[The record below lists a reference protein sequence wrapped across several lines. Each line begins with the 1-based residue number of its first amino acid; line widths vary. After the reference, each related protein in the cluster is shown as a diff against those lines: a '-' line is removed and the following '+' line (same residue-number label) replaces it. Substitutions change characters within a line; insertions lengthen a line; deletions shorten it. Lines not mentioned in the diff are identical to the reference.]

1 MLLAQGRFWRASLN
15 KGAGNIALEI
25 FKASLA
31 EDLYA
36 LKDMKIE
43 IPIGKWNLAV
53 KHVHSDRKL
62 LGGLL
67 LDFANNKERV
77 SAAVGND
84 RLLAGAKQRES
95 REWPERVLGRTNET
109 PIWARKKEPGGW

>member
-1 MLLAQGRFWRASLN
+1 MLLAQSRFWKASLS
-15 KGAGNIALEI
+15 KGAGNVTIEI
-25 FKASLA
+25 FKASLP

-43 IPIGKWNLAV
+43 VPLGKWNLAV
-53 KHVHSDRKL
+53 KHLYSDRKL

-84 RLLAGAKQRES
+84 RLLAEFR
-95 REWPERVLGRTNET
+95 RVLLEATIVLVEEEIVAIVDAKTRSV
-109 PIWARKKEPGGW
+109 

>member
-1 MLLAQGRFWRASLN
+1 VLLAQGRFWRASLN
-15 KGAGNIALEI
+15 KGAGNVALEI

-31 EDLYA
+31 EDLYG

-84 RLLAGAKQRES
+84 RLLAELR
-95 REWPERVLGRTNET
+95 RVLLDATIVLVEEEVVAIVDAKTRNV
-109 PIWARKKEPGGW
+109 

>member
-1 MLLAQGRFWRASLN
+1 VLLAQGRFWRASLN

-84 RLLAGAKQRES
+84 RLLAELRRVVLDATIVLVEEEVVAIVDAKTRH
-95 REWPERVLGRTNET
+95 L
-109 PIWARKKEPGGW
+109 

>member
-1 MLLAQGRFWRASLN
+1 LLAQGRFWRASLN
-15 KGAGNIALEI
+15 KGAGNVAIEI
-25 FKASLA
+25 FKASLT

-43 IPIGKWNLAV
+43 VPLGKWNLAV

-84 RLLAGAKQRES
+84 RLLSELR
-95 REWPERVLGRTNET
+95 RVLLEATIVLVEEEAVAIVDAKTRN
-109 PIWARKKEPGGW
+109 A

>member
-1 MLLAQGRFWRASLN
+1 VLLAQGRFWRASLN
-15 KGAGNIALEI
+15 KGASSVALEI
-25 FKASLA
+25 FKASLT

-36 LKDMKIE
+36 MKDMKIE

-53 KHVHSDRKL
+53 KHVYSDRKL

-84 RLLAGAKQRES
+84 RLLAELR
-95 REWPERVLGRTNET
+95 RVLLDATIVLVEEEAVAIVDAKTNN
-109 PIWARKKEPGGW
+109 A

>member
-1 MLLAQGRFWRASLN
+1 LN
-15 KGAGNIALEI
+15 KGAGNVAIEI
-25 FKASLA
+25 INASVT
-31 EDLYA
+31 EDLHV

-77 SAAVGND
+77 SAVVGND
-84 RLLAGAKQRES
+84 RLLAEFR
-95 REWPERVLGRTNET
+95 RVLLEATIVLVEEQAVAIVDAKTRNV
-109 PIWARKKEPGGW
+109 

>member
-15 KGAGNIALEI
+15 KSARNIALEI

-31 EDLYA
+31 EDLYV

-53 KHVHSDRKL
+53 KHLHSDRKL

-67 LDFANNKERV
+67 LDFANNKERISV
-77 SAAVGND
+77 AVGND
-84 RLLAGAKQRES
+84 RLLAELR
-95 REWPERVLGRTNET
+95 RVLLDATIVLVEEEVVAIVDAKTGNE
-109 PIWARKKEPGGW
+109 

>member
-1 MLLAQGRFWRASLN
+1 
-15 KGAGNIALEI
+15 
-25 FKASLA
+25 
-31 EDLYA
+31 
-36 LKDMKIE
+36 
-43 IPIGKWNLAV
+43 V

-84 RLLAGAKQRES
+84 RLLAELRRVLLEATIVLVEEEVVAIVGAKTRDE
-95 REWPERVLGRTNET
+95 
-109 PIWARKKEPGGW
+109 

>member
-1 MLLAQGRFWRASLN
+1 MLAQGRFWRASLS
-15 KGAGNIALEI
+15 KGAGNVVLEI
-25 FKASLA
+25 FKASLV

-43 IPIGKWNLAV
+43 VPVGKWNLAV

-84 RLLAGAKQRES
+84 RLLAEVR
-95 REWPERVLGRTNET
+95 RVLLEATIVLVEEEIVAIVDAKTRNV
-109 PIWARKKEPGGW
+109 

>member
-15 KGAGNIALEI
+15 KGAGNVALEI
-25 FKASLA
+25 FKGSLP
-31 EDLYA
+31 EDLYV

-43 IPIGKWNLAV
+43 VPIGKWNLAV

-84 RLLAGAKQRES
+84 RLLAELRHVLLEATIVLVEEEAVAIVDAKTRD
-95 REWPERVLGRTNET
+95 
-109 PIWARKKEPGGW
+109 A

>member
-1 MLLAQGRFWRASLN
+1 MIAQGRFWRASLN
-15 KGAGNIALEI
+15 KGAGNVAIEI
-25 FKASLA
+25 FKASLT

-43 IPIGKWNLAV
+43 VPLGKWNLAV

-84 RLLAGAKQRES
+84 RLLAEFRRVVLDATIVLVEEEVVAIVGAKTR
-95 REWPERVLGRTNET
+95 NE
-109 PIWARKKEPGGW
+109 

>member
-1 MLLAQGRFWRASLN
+1 MLLAQGRFWRASLSR
-15 KGAGNIALEI
+15 GPGTVALDI
-25 FKASLA
+25 FKTSLS
-31 EDLYA
+31 EDLYD

-43 IPIGKWNLAV
+43 VPLGKWNLAV
-53 KHVHSDRKL
+53 KHAHSDRKL

-84 RLLAGAKQRES
+84 RLLAELR
-95 REWPERVLGRTNET
+95 RVLIDATVVLVEEGVVVIADAHARNE
-109 PIWARKKEPGGW
+109 

>member
-1 MLLAQGRFWRASLN
+1 LLLAQGRYWRASLVQ
-15 KGAGNIALEI
+15 GAGTVVLDI
-25 FKASLA
+25 FKASLP
-31 EDLYA
+31 EDLYD

-43 IPIGKWNLAV
+43 VPLGKWNLAV

-67 LDFANNKERV
+67 LDFANAKERV

-84 RLLAGAKQRES
+84 RLLAELRHVLLEATIVLVEEEAVVIADADS
-95 REWPERVLGRTNET
+95 REE
-109 PIWARKKEPGGW
+109 

>member
-1 MLLAQGRFWRASLN
+1 VLLSQGRFWRASLN
-15 KGAGNIALEI
+15 KGAGSIALEF
-25 FKASLA
+25 FKSSLP

-43 IPIGKWNLAV
+43 VPIGKWNLAV

-84 RLLAGAKQRES
+84 RLLAEFRRVVLDATIVLVEEEVVAIVGAKTR
-95 REWPERVLGRTNET
+95 NE
-109 PIWARKKEPGGW
+109 

>member
-1 MLLAQGRFWRASLN
+1 VLLAQGRFWRASLN
-15 KGAGNIALEI
+15 KGAGNVALEI

-84 RLLAGAKQRES
+84 RLLAELR
-95 REWPERVLGRTNET
+95 RVLLDATIVLVEEEVVAIVDAKTRNV
-109 PIWARKKEPGGW
+109 

>member
-84 RLLAGAKQRES
+84 RLLAELRRVVLDATIVLVEEEVVAIVDAKTRH
-95 REWPERVLGRTNET
+95 L
-109 PIWARKKEPGGW
+109 

>member
-1 MLLAQGRFWRASLN
+1 M
-15 KGAGNIALEI
+15 ALEI
-25 FKASLA
+25 FKASLPP
-31 EDLYA
+31 DLYE

-43 IPIGKWNLAV
+43 VPLAKWNLAV

-84 RLLAGAKQRES
+84 RLLAELR
-95 REWPERVLGRTNET
+95 RVLLDATIVLVEEEVVAIVDAKTRNV
-109 PIWARKKEPGGW
+109 